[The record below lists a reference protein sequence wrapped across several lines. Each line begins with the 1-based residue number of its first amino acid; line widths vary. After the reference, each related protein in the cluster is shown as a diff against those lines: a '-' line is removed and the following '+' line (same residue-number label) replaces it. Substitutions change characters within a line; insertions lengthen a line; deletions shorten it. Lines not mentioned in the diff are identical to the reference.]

1 MEHFSSAVLS
11 KVSYVDLSVMERP
24 PSLTIVRKV
33 VDVGVVVISSLGGGG
48 RGGGGGGDIEFV
60 VRFEESRTF
69 FSLLVLLG
77 ILDLRDFYEQTLGFA
92 PRRRSMYTSN
102 HL

>member
-1 MEHFSSAVLS
+1 MTITLSFSFFFVFFEIAFCNRMEHFSSAVLS

-48 RGGGGGGDIEFV
+48 GGGGGGDIECV

-69 FSLLVLLG
+69 FS
-77 ILDLRDFYEQTLGFA
+77 
-92 PRRRSMYTSN
+92 P
-102 HL
+102 

>member
-48 RGGGGGGDIEFV
+48 GGDIECV

-69 FSLLVLLG
+69 FS
-77 ILDLRDFYEQTLGFA
+77 
-92 PRRRSMYTSN
+92 P
-102 HL
+102 

>member
-1 MEHFSSAVLS
+1 
-11 KVSYVDLSVMERP
+11 MERP

-48 RGGGGGGDIEFV
+48 RGGGGGGGDIEFV

-69 FSLLVLLG
+69 FSPACVAWNFG
-77 ILDLRDFYEQTLGFA
+77 FTRYLRADA
-92 PRRRSMYTSN
+92 RIHSHRDVRRIFN
-102 HL
+102 K

>member
-48 RGGGGGGDIEFV
+48 GGGGGDIECV

-69 FSLLVLLG
+69 FSLKCLEFW
-77 ILDLRDFYEQTLGFA
+77 IYEIFTS
-92 PRRRSMYTSN
+92 RRSYSFAQRRSKN
-102 HL
+102 L

>member
-48 RGGGGGGDIEFV
+48 GGDSECV

-69 FSLLVLLG
+69 FS
-77 ILDLRDFYEQTLGFA
+77 
-92 PRRRSMYTSN
+92 P
-102 HL
+102 

>member
-33 VDVGVVVISSLGGGG
+33 VYVGVVVISSLGGGG
-48 RGGGGGGDIEFV
+48 GGGGGDIECV

-69 FSLLVLLG
+69 FS
-77 ILDLRDFYEQTLGFA
+77 
-92 PRRRSMYTSN
+92 P
-102 HL
+102 

>member
-1 MEHFSSAVLS
+1 
-11 KVSYVDLSVMERP
+11 MERP

-48 RGGGGGGDIEFV
+48 GGGGGGGDIECV

-69 FSLLVLLG
+69 FS
-77 ILDLRDFYEQTLGFA
+77 
-92 PRRRSMYTSN
+92 P
-102 HL
+102 

>member
-1 MEHFSSAVLS
+1 
-11 KVSYVDLSVMERP
+11 MERP

-48 RGGGGGGDIEFV
+48 GGGGDIECV

-69 FSLLVLLG
+69 FS
-77 ILDLRDFYEQTLGFA
+77 
-92 PRRRSMYTSN
+92 P
-102 HL
+102 

>member
-1 MEHFSSAVLS
+1 
-11 KVSYVDLSVMERP
+11 MERP
-24 PSLTIVRKV
+24 PSLTIVRKA

-48 RGGGGGGDIEFV
+48 RGGGGGGGDIEFV

-77 ILDLRDFYEQTLGFA
+77 ILDLRDFYEQTLIFA
-92 PRRRSMYTSN
+92 PRKRSMYTSN

>member
-1 MEHFSSAVLS
+1 
-11 KVSYVDLSVMERP
+11 MERP

-33 VDVGVVVISSLGGGG
+33 VDVGVVVISSLGGGEEEEEEEEET
-48 RGGGGGGDIEFV
+48 EFV
-60 VRFEESRTF
+60 VRFDVSRTF

-77 ILDLRDFYEQTLGFA
+77 FLDLIDFYEQTLVFA

>member
-48 RGGGGGGDIEFV
+48 GGGGDIECV
-60 VRFEESRTF
+60 VRFEESRSF
-69 FSLLVLLG
+69 FS
-77 ILDLRDFYEQTLGFA
+77 
-92 PRRRSMYTSN
+92 P
-102 HL
+102 

>member
-48 RGGGGGGDIEFV
+48 GGGDIECV

-69 FSLLVLLG
+69 FS
-77 ILDLRDFYEQTLGFA
+77 
-92 PRRRSMYTSN
+92 P
-102 HL
+102 